1 MENKAK
7 LHRKNLLK
15 LAVGLLSLPKNT
27 DKFNMAIYLESPS
40 LGETCRPTKVVECG
54 TAACAVGWAPTF
66 GIKPKKNEDWEEY
79 SERTLIGES
88 KDVYSTSEWDWCFSP
103 RWALTD
109 NTSHGAA
116 KRIIWLLL
124 HGLPDNHDDQR
135 RGYDPLC
142 YTKMKL
148 PKP

>member
-15 LAVGLLSLPKNT
+15 LAAGLLSLPKNT
-27 DKFNMAIYLESPS
+27 EKFDMVTYFVSPKLGDTS
-40 LGETCRPTKVVECG
+40 LPTKVVECG

-79 SERTLIGES
+79 SYRTLIGAS
-88 KDVYSTSEWDWCFSP
+88 LFISADEWDWCFHSH
-103 RWALTD
+103 WSHTD
-109 NTSHGAA
+109 NTPQGAA

-124 HGLPDNHDDQR
+124 HGLPDNHRDQR
-135 RGYDPLC
+135 MGYDALC